1 MVSDVYKIFGG
12 PGSPYSHKVR
22 SVFRYRRIPHTW
34 TVPRG
39 EFSGGGTL
47 GSDAAEGVSAT
58 DLQKAAK
65 GVVPVVKFPGGS
77 YKADSTPLIY
87 ALEERHEGRS
97 VIPPHKGLAFLSHLI
112 EDMADEFLPMPMFYY
127 RWTDDQVWCGRRQM
141 AGWLGAVGD
150 KELDEAATSF
160 LERQAGQLANARNLD
175 PEKMALAYDR
185 FLSVMEEQL
194 KHDLFLFGSRPS
206 LADFGIYGQLTQ
218 YAVDPKVCNWMKD
231 KAVRTY
237 QWVHLVDDLSGVE
250 GEWYEPEDVLNER
263 LAGFLAY
270 VAEFYLPMAQLLT
283 EVAGTDDLEGL
294 ANGMKYRV
302 KTFLGLK
309 AELAALS
316 PADVATI
323 KPILEETGC
332 WDALQF
338 KDGEASKV
346 VPIALL

>member
-1 MVSDVYKIFGG
+1 MTEPYKIFGG

-22 SVFRYRRIPHTW
+22 SVFRYRRIRHTW
-34 TVPRG
+34 AVPRG

-47 GSDAAEGVSAT
+47 GSDAAVGKEVT

-65 GVVPVVKFPGGS
+65 GVVPVVKFPDGS

-87 ALEERHEGRS
+87 ELEKRHEGRS
-97 VIPPHKGLAFLSHLI
+97 VIPPDKGLAFLSHLI
-112 EDMADEFLPMPMFYY
+112 EDMADEFLPMPMFFY

-141 AGWLGAVGD
+141 AGWLGAVND
-150 KELDEAATSF
+150 DVLDAAAQSF
-160 LERQAGQLANARNLD
+160 LDRQAGQLAGARTLD
-175 PEKMALAYDR
+175 PERMKLAYDS
-185 FLSVMEEQL
+185 FLEVMEEQL
-194 KHDLFLFGSRPS
+194 RHNLFLFGSRPS

-250 GEWYEPEDVLNER
+250 GNWFEPDEVLNER
-263 LAGFLAY
+263 LEGFLSY
-270 VAEFYLPMAQLLT
+270 VAEFYLPMAELLT
-283 EVAGTDDLEGL
+283 QVAGTDDLEGL

-309 AELAALS
+309 AELAALA

-323 KPILEETGC
+323 KPILEKTGC
-332 WDALQF
+332 WEALQF
-338 KDGEASKV
+338 KDGEATKV
-346 VPIALL
+346 VAIELL